1 MASSQKA
8 DIGYKS
14 NSSNFSNPTS
24 KNSKPATHK
33 KVNNAIH
40 KTEAK
45 KIPMKYNKNIS
56 MDPMPESLLKSKIF
70 FKMFYSFLFV
80 HELNKTEVIVASY
93 IYTFYEH
100 TKAVFAKSSTLGKY
114 LNIDKGQISRIL
126 NHLVELEIVKKE
138 TQGKNTLYTPLLDPD
153 DLTQFACEL
162 GSKVFTEEDKD
173 EIYIKD
179 NNEEE
184 IKEIK
189 KAESTPQ
196 PTSLISSTPSQSTSP
211 SQSTAPT
218 SQPLSAPKPK
228 PKLPPLPPEIQAQLA
243 SDNFDMIYYDIPPY
257 YNPNKIDE
265 LNLRPYNLRFGIYT
279 YPKPGD
285 SNFDVSD
292 RTSPYYDPEDD
303 PDNDAYWD
311 WSDDI
316 PVPKKKAR
324 QTQQIQQA
332 QAKTTTTATTTTKLD
347 SKTDTIK
354 PAASASNNTA
364 YWR

>member
-1 MASSQKA
+1 MDKKA
-8 DIGYKS
+8 GIGTTRS
-14 NSSNFSNPTS
+14 TS
-24 KNSKPATHK
+24 TTPKHK
-33 KVNNAIH
+33 TVNHAIH
-40 KTEAK
+40 KTTT
-45 KIPMKYNKNIS
+45 KIIEYNDKLTLS
-56 MDPMPESLLKSKIF
+56 PMPKNLSTKFLK
-70 FKMFYSFLFV
+70 FYYAFLFV
-80 HELNKTEVIVASY
+80 NQINNTEAILASY

-100 TKAVFAKSSTLGKY
+100 TKMVFIKPTTIGRN
-114 LNIDKGQISRIL
+114 LNIPRSNVYKYIA
-126 NHLVELEIVKKE
+126 HLLELEIIGE
-138 TQGKNTLYTPLLDPD
+138 QTQGNDTLYVPLLDPQ
-153 DLTQFACEL
+153 DLTRCAQGINEDD
-162 GSKVFTEEDKD
+162 GDYEEDIED
-173 EIYIKD
+173 EDIED
-179 NNEEE
+179 EEDIE
-184 IKEIK
+184 KEVKEIK
-189 KAESTPQ
+189 KVVKTITKPTPSQPKPTSQSIPTTTTQ
-196 PTSLISSTPSQSTSP
+196 PTS
-211 SQSTAPT
+211 APN
-218 SQPLSAPKPK
+218 PK
-228 PKLPPLPPEIQAQLA
+228 PKLPPLPSEIQAQLA